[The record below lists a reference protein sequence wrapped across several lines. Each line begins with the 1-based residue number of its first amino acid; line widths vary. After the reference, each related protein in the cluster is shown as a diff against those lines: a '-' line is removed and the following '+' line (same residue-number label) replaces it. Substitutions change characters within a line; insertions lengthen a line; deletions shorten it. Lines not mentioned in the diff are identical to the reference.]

1 RQVPCGASAPCES
14 ADGSRLSAAPGT
26 LRLSPIVAAQGGA
39 MRGRRWAVAAAC
51 FSAAVYAAAP
61 ARAADPAQQQAIQ
74 AHLDRA
80 GALMVAPSGGKPPR
94 RNVEAAI
101 KEIEAVIPVDPGNYL
116 AHQLYGY
123 AVYLMGDDKFA
134 IGQFTMAIRHNP
146 QSAEAYLGRA
156 FAEYDGCYTREALID
171 ETQALKLDPT
181 AEQRVIPLDKLKAR
195 VAECKAMIEAAKAP
209 HPEAEAGRSTWMD
222 PIVQSSIRRTRCYL
236 QKIDLNNFACR

>member
-1 RQVPCGASAPCES
+1 
-14 ADGSRLSAAPGT
+14 
-26 LRLSPIVAAQGGA
+26 
-39 MRGRRWAVAAAC
+39 MRSGQAVLAAAC
-51 FSAAVYAAAP
+51 FAAVVMLAALP
-61 ARAADPAQQQAIQ
+61 AMAADGGQQQAIQ

-80 GALMVAPSGGKPPR
+80 SELMMAASGGGKPPR

-101 KEIEAVIPVDPGNYL
+101 KEIEAVIPVDPTNYL

-156 FAEYDGCYTREALID
+156 FAEYDACYTREALID
-171 ETQALKLDPT
+171 ETQAMKLDR
-181 AEQRVIPLDKLKAR
+181 AMEQHVIPLDKLKER
-195 VAECKAMIEAAKAP
+195 VADCKAMIAAANAP
-209 HPEAEAGRSTWMD
+209 HPQAEAKPSTWMD

-236 QKIDLNNFACR
+236 QKTDLNNYACR